1 MRLAE
6 LAVVGAFVAMIV
18 LYLSFKLWLAERD
31 ARLLREVRVEVGTRE
46 QTGCLAPLVLLVFL
60 LAVPVAYV
68 SRIMF

>member
-60 LAVPVAYV
+60 IGVPVAYV
-68 SRIMF
+68 SQVLF